1 MSLIRTSDVEVTAR
15 NVFHFGVCL
24 LFCKYER
31 HEIMSKATRCYFVV
45 LFSLFVM
52 FLYISNTLIGV
63 VNQQQYNGT
72 KDFINGLINEWQEGQ
87 ELQEWTTNE
96 VAPNI
101 SHLESVNDSFISKT
115 SRESTV
121 HALSENVSSFCSK
134 TQSNALI
141 RLQDHCNTRS
151 QNWTEVI
158 FH

>member
-1 MSLIRTSDVEVTAR
+1 
-15 NVFHFGVCL
+15 
-24 LFCKYER
+24 
-31 HEIMSKATRCYFVV
+31 
-45 LFSLFVM
+45 M

-72 KDFINGLINEWQEGQ
+72 KDFINGLINEWQAGQ

-101 SHLESVNDSFISKT
+101 LYLESVNDSFVKET
-115 SRESTV
+115 STESTV

-134 TQSNALI
+134 SHSNAQK
-141 RLQDHCNTRS
+141 RLKDHCNTRS

>member
-1 MSLIRTSDVEVTAR
+1 MYCVGVTAR

-24 LFCKYER
+24 LFCKYDR
-31 HEIMSKATRCYFVV
+31 HVIMSKATRCYFVV
-45 LFSLFVM
+45 LFLLFVM

-63 VNQQQYNGT
+63 VNQQQYDGT
-72 KDFINGLINEWQEGQ
+72 NDFINGLINEWQEGQ
-87 ELQEWTTNE
+87 ELQDWTENA

-101 SHLESVNDSFISKT
+101 SYLEGVNNSFVKET
-115 SRESTV
+115 STESTV

-134 TQSNALI
+134 SHSNAQK
-141 RLQDHCNTRS
+141 RLKAHCNSRS

>member
-24 LFCKYER
+24 LFCKYDR
-31 HEIMSKATRCYFVV
+31 HVIMSKATRCYFVV

-72 KDFINGLINEWQEGQ
+72 KDFINGLINEWQAGQ

-101 SHLESVNDSFISKT
+101 LYLESVNDSFVKDT
-115 SRESTV
+115 STV

-134 TQSNALI
+134 SHSNAQK
-141 RLQDHCNTRS
+141 RLKDHCNTRS

>member
-1 MSLIRTSDVEVTAR
+1 
-15 NVFHFGVCL
+15 
-24 LFCKYER
+24 
-31 HEIMSKATRCYFVV
+31 
-45 LFSLFVM
+45 M

-87 ELQEWTTNE
+87 DLQEWTTNE

-101 SHLESVNDSFISKT
+101 SHLESVNDSFISDT

-158 FH
+158 FY

>member
-1 MSLIRTSDVEVTAR
+1 
-15 NVFHFGVCL
+15 
-24 LFCKYER
+24 
-31 HEIMSKATRCYFVV
+31 MSKATRCYFVV

-72 KDFINGLINEWQEGQ
+72 KDFINGLINEWQAGQ

-101 SHLESVNDSFISKT
+101 LYLESVNDSFVKDT
-115 SRESTV
+115 STV

-134 TQSNALI
+134 SHSNAQK
-141 RLQDHCNTRS
+141 RLKDHCNTRS